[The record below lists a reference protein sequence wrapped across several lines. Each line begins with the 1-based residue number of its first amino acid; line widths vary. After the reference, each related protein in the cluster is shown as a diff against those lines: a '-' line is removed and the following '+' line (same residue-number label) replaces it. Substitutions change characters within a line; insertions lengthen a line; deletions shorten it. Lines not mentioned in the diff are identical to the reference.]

1 MKKNLL
7 YLCAL
12 VCFVSLFVACSN
24 DDDNGKKEETPTVT
38 APAVVGT
45 YRGNLDIVMIP
56 NGSDQE
62 TIIADGLTKNITI
75 SQVSDTEVKMELKE
89 FELFLN
95 GTILKLGDIVVDKC
109 VVKKDRTSYNFTGQQ
124 NLTFQGAGAALGSC
138 ATSVEGDVEGGDI
151 DMDILVKV
159 PTLGQTVKVS
169 FDGVKL
175 VTDTGTYY
183 DFETWV
189 PGVEGQEPDMT
200 FYEPTGW
207 SSSNTGAQLLK
218 GMGYVDKYVVTQ
230 TSDAH
235 WGKSAAKIETLDSKG
250 KDAGF
255 AKIPKVTTGS
265 LFLGAF
271 KTSFPNTLESTK
283 FGIEFGKKPL
293 SLKGYYKYAPG
304 EDYYVCQSVETCDVA
319 TVDVAQTDA
328 FSIKAVLYTTDEYK
342 ADYSDC
348 LTGVDIYTSDRVVAT
363 ASLEGGAQSDW
374 TFFDITLNYTK
385 PYDTHQKY
393 RFAIICSSSKEG
405 DKFCGAPGS
414 VLIVDDFELISAE

>member
-12 VCFVSLFVACSN
+12 VCTASLFVACSS
-24 DDDNGKKEETPTVT
+24 DDDNGKKEEPPTIT

-45 YRGNLDIVMIP
+45 YRGNMDITMTP
-56 NGSDQE
+56 DGSDQE
-62 TIIADGLTKNITI
+62 MVIADGLMKNITI

-89 FELFLN
+89 FELFIN

-109 VVKKDRTSYNFTGQQ
+109 VVKKDGTSYNFTGQQ
-124 NLTFQGAGAALGSC
+124 NLTFQGAGAMLGTC
-138 ATSVEGDVEGGDI
+138 ATTVDGDVEGGDI

-159 PTLGQTVKVS
+159 PALSQTVKVS

-175 VTDTGTYY
+175 VTDAGTYY
-183 DFETWV
+183 NFETWV

-207 SSSNTGAQLLK
+207 SSSNTGAHFLK
-218 GMGYVDKYVVTQ
+218 GMHYVDRYVVTQ
-230 TSDAH
+230 TNDAH

-250 KDAGF
+250 ADAGF

-283 FGIEFGKKPL
+283 FGIEFSKKPL

-304 EDYYVCQSVETCDVA
+304 ENYYVCQSIETCDIA
-319 TVDVAQTDA
+319 TVDATQTDA
-328 FSIKAVLYTTDEYK
+328 FSIKAVLYITDEYK

-348 LTGVDIYTSDRVVAT
+348 LTGADIYTSNRVVAT
-363 ASLEGGAQSDW
+363 ASLEGGAQANW
-374 TFFDITLNYTK
+374 TFFDITLNYKK
-385 PYDTHQKY
+385 PYDANQKY